1 MTLGG
6 GGEAMKGGR
15 EKRRNCEKK
24 FRKKI
29 EKAKINAEK
38 IQYIYT
44 KGTKIKAYRAEEEF
58 NL

>member
-1 MTLGG
+1 
-6 GGEAMKGGR
+6 MKGGR

-38 IQYIYT
+38 VQYIHIYKRDKN
-44 KGTKIKAYRAEEEF
+44 KGIKSGGGI
-58 NL
+58 